1 MIEEAQ
7 IGTAQMLYYSNNEQT
22 PQMIIFE
29 KIPHT
34 LLLLLLLSFDNIYTV
49 SPKVD
54 LEVSNH
60 SSSSNASVF
69 YSSWKSLRVRVLLL
83 LSGLLPENDFRCK
96 FLQGVHFKLK

>member
-34 LLLLLLLSFDNIYTV
+34 LLLLSFDNIYSV

-96 FLQGVHFKLK
+96 FLQGVHFKQK

>member
-34 LLLLLLLSFDNIYTV
+34 LLLLLSFDNIYSV

-60 SSSSNASVF
+60 R
-69 YSSWKSLRVRVLLL
+69 KQQQRICVL
-83 LSGLLPENDFRCK
+83 F
-96 FLQGVHFKLK
+96 FLEEP

>member
-34 LLLLLLLSFDNIYTV
+34 LLLLLSFDNIYSV

-60 SSSSNASVF
+60 SSSNASVF

>member
-34 LLLLLLLSFDNIYTV
+34 LLLLLLSFDNIYSV